1 MTIEPSY
8 DERFPTP
15 AVRRWVRTCW
25 IQSAGSSPYVQR
37 NLPTGGMELRYQ
49 VGGGLT
55 ILGPLTS
62 VLEEVLPPHA
72 IVVGIRFRPGAP
84 IAAGRPAVELAD
96 VVLPARQLWGK
107 AADDLADRL
116 ASSRGPEA
124 ALVLLNGY
132 VRRLLAPIPGDHLVR
147 SVIEDLMP
155 WRTTE
160 LSAVADAHNLS
171 GSQLRRRVLDTVG
184 LSPKVLQR
192 TLRFQGYLALAQAA
206 AAAPA
211 FRIADAAALAG
222 YADQSHLTRECVRLS
237 GRTPAELLGPRTDV
251 CGCGHDHSASYVPF
265 LRGRAFRSIV
275 SHRDLLASPT

>member
-96 VVLPARQLWGK
+96 VVL
-107 AADDLADRL
+107 
-116 ASSRGPEA
+116 
-124 ALVLLNGY
+124 
-132 VRRLLAPIPGDHLVR
+132 
-147 SVIEDLMP
+147 
-155 WRTTE
+155 
-160 LSAVADAHNLS
+160 S
-171 GSQLRRRVLDTVG
+171 GSQLRRRVVDTVG

-206 AAAPA
+206 AEPT

-237 GRTPAELLGPRTDV
+237 GRTPAELLGPRTGV